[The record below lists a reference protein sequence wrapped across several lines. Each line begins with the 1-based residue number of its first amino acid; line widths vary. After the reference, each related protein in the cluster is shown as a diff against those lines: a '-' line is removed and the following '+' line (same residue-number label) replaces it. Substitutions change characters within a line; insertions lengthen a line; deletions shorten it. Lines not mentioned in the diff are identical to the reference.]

1 MMVTETRIRVRYGE
15 TDQMGVVYHGN
26 YALYFEEARTDAL
39 RQIGVSYK
47 NLEKAGVMMPVV
59 QLVMNYK
66 KPATYDELLT
76 IRTTLKTLPT
86 VKIVLDYEVFNEA
99 GEFLSSGSST
109 LVFVDMKTQ
118 RPVKCPAEL
127 YEKFS
132 TFFQ

>member
-59 QLVMNYK
+59 QLVINYK

-76 IRTTLKTLPT
+76 VRTTLKALPT
-86 VKIVLDYEVFNEA
+86 VKIILDYEVFNEA

-118 RPVKCPAEL
+118 RPVKCPDDL

-132 TFFQ
+132 TFFT